1 MKTLEEFNWI
11 HNYSEKE
18 KSELEEQEKKEKE
31 ERELEEISE
40 NIRRL
45 RIIKRDLEKAGR

>member
-1 MKTLEEFNWI
+1 MKEWLSINDIMKHFFGKL
-11 HNYSEKE
+11 YKE
-18 KSELEEQEKKEKE
+18 KKLEKTKE
-31 ERELEEISE
+31 ERELEEIRE